1 MCFDPCKGKGA
12 YSFKSI
18 SLGNLAKHFMG
29 TVTSPH
35 HLVSIKI
42 HVFPLLSKG

>member
-18 SLGNLAKHFMG
+18 SLGNL
-29 TVTSPH
+29 SPQN
-35 HLVSIKI
+35 LVSIKI